1 MPLVCIMLQF
11 AKTKTKTRKN
21 LILYYANFT
30 NSIARNACIY
40 AYNQRLYVDIQL
52 FATSTNDVIAHR
64 YKIITRDYNR
74 VLFYDKSQFDE
85 ILNLL
90 IKYAYETKY

>member
-1 MPLVCIMLQF
+1 MLQF

-40 AYNQRLYVDIQL
+40 AYNKRIYVDLQL
-52 FATSTNDVIAHR
+52 SSTSTNDVIIDR
-64 YKIITRDYNR
+64 YKIITINYNR
-74 VLFYDKSQFDE
+74 LLFYDKSQFDE
-85 ILNLL
+85 IINTL
-90 IKYAYETKY
+90 ILYAYETQKH

>member
-1 MPLVCIMLQF
+1 MLQF

-40 AYNQRLYVDIQL
+40 AYNKRVYVDLQL
-52 FATSTNDVIAHR
+52 SSTSANDVVVDR
-64 YKIITRDYNR
+64 YKIITINYNR
-74 VLFYDKSQFDE
+74 LLFYDKPQFDE
-85 ILNLL
+85 IINTL
-90 IKYAYETKY
+90 ILYAYETQKH